1 MKQVNWICVI
11 LLLVTSG
18 HLVMAQSAIV
28 APARRNS
35 DTAVLDAEREKQALR
50 VLLKSVRDR
59 IESAAKAM
67 PADKYGFAPSEGE
80 FKGVRTFGRQVKHLA
95 ATNYMLAAAAL
106 GEQPPADAGD
116 EAGPEA
122 VRTKEE
128 ILAYLDGSFV
138 RLSETVDAIGNTT
151 VALKSSPIS
160 PLPAAQTTRLALL
173 VEALIHAFDHY
184 GQMVEYLRMNGVV
197 PPASLP

>member
-1 MKQVNWICVI
+1 MKRVNWICAS
-11 LLLVTSG
+11 LLLVASG
-18 HLVMAQSAIV
+18 HQVMAQSAIPNTV
-28 APARRNS
+28 
-35 DTAVLDAEREKQALR
+35 VLDAEREKQALR
-50 VLLKSVRDR
+50 VLLKSERDR

-116 EAGPEA
+116 ETGPEA
-122 VRTKEE
+122 IRTKEE

-138 RLSETVDAIGNTT
+138 RLGEAIDAIGNSK
-151 VALKSSPIS
+151 VAVKSSPIS
-160 PLPAAQTTRLALL
+160 PLPAAQTTRLALA